1 MPIKATRALLK
12 AALNGSLNNSSF
24 RKDKNF
30 GFDVP
35 TSLEGVATNLLD
47 PRSTWADPIA
57 YDTAAESLISMF
69 VENFTQ
75 YEKFV
80 GPSVLAQAIKKS

>member
-1 MPIKATRALLK
+1 MLASQYRLDRGAYGIGARMPIKATRALLK

-47 PRSTWADPIA
+47 PRSTWAD
-57 YDTAAESLISMF
+57 
-69 VENFTQ
+69 Q
-75 YEKFV
+75 
-80 GPSVLAQAIKKS
+80 